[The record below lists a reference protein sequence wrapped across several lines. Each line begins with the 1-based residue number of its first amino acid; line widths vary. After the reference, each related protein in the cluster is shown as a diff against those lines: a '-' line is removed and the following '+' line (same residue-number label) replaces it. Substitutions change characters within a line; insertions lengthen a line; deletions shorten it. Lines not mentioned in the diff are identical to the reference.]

1 MKAQFSIASALPQD
15 YTLKQQ
21 LDWHME
27 PDVPITIRR
36 PHFAVRSFASLA
48 TLSRASAWVGLMVL
62 ALGFVPSA
70 RAALQFD
77 VFLGYGGQPSGTDGV
92 VREAGWFPVACEV
105 FNDGPSFNAVF
116 ELSSSQM
123 GGGQTRRMVVEL
135 PTNTRKRFVLPAFT
149 GTGGYST
156 WDARLIDER
165 RKVRAEKTGLR
176 PRNLAS
182 DSILLGAVPRTFG
195 GLPKFPE
202 LKNNNNRSA
211 MQPVVARMPVEQ
223 FPDDPTALE
232 SLDALYLNTEKALE
246 MKVSQAAALLGW
258 MHQGGHLI
266 LGVEQPSDVNANPWL
281 RPLLPCDLNNVSTL
295 KTSREMIQWLNAGD
309 TQEFEM
315 SRQRGNQAPRV
326 ARADRGKPIT
336 GIGYPADWLALDP
349 EFEQVEFAVT
359 TGQVRDGQVL
369 LAQQGTPLIVSAK
382 RGRGQ
387 LTVLLFSPERE
398 PFRSWKNR
406 DWFWAKLSR
415 VPAGWFGPGQ
425 LIAYG
430 GQSVDGVF
438 GAMIDSRQV
447 RKLPVQ
453 WLLLLLVVYLLVIGP
468 LDQYW
473 LKRINKQ
480 MLTWITFPAYVAL
493 FSLLIYYIGYK
504 LRAGE
509 TEWNELHLVDI
520 LPRGEQ
526 AEWRGRT
533 YASVYSP
540 VNARYKVAGEQR
552 QATLR
557 GEFMSSWSGSQ
568 EGSRADVLQRT
579 KGFDAD
585 IFVPVWT
592 SQLFASDWW
601 HSGEYPFNATVAAQ
615 GRNWKITVEN
625 HLSRPLKDL
634 RLVVQNRIYS
644 LGDLPPNKVS
654 TFSVEQNGPLL
665 RDFVVQN
672 ASQFQA
678 AAQSRQRAFGD
689 NTSRW
694 LELNSANLTAVSF
707 VSQWAN
713 PDLNQRGFVYP
724 SGLELSP
731 LIERGDAVLLA
742 WDPDHAPFGGSLNQF
757 KTARSHRNMM
767 LRLAVPLGEPA
778 RL

>member
-1 MKAQFSIASALPQD
+1 
-15 YTLKQQ
+15 
-21 LDWHME
+21 ME
-27 PDVPITIRR
+27 PDTPITFRSPDYAIRYFTSPAALTTFFR
-36 PHFAVRSFASLA
+36 F
-48 TLSRASAWVGLMVL
+48 GLIVL
-62 ALGFVPSA
+62 CLGLVTSA

-77 VFLGYGGQPSGTDGV
+77 VFLGYGGQPSGFDGV

-135 PTNTRKRFVLPAFT
+135 PNNTRKRFALPAFT
-149 GTGGYST
+149 GSGSYST

-176 PRNLAS
+176 PRGMAAE
-182 DSILLGAVPRTFG
+182 SILLGAVPRTFG

-202 LKNNNNRSA
+202 LKSNNNRSA
-211 MQPVVARMPVEQ
+211 MQPVVARLPVEQ
-223 FPDDPTALE
+223 FADDPTALE
-232 SLDALYLNTEKALE
+232 SLDAIYLNSEKALE
-246 MKVSQAAALLGW
+246 MKVNQAAALMAWL
-258 MHQGGHLI
+258 HQGGHLI
-266 LGVEQPSDVNANPWL
+266 LAVEQPSDLNANTWL
-281 RPLLPCDLNNVSTL
+281 RPLLPCDPANVSSL
-295 KTSREMIQWLNAGD
+295 KTSREMVQWLSAGD

-315 SRQRGNQAPRV
+315 SRQRGNPGPRA
-326 ARADRGKPIT
+326 ARPDRGKPIT
-336 GIGYPADWLALDP
+336 HIGYPVDWLALDS
-349 EFEQVEFAVT
+349 EFEQVEFSVT
-359 TGQVRDGQVL
+359 TGPIRDGEVL

-387 LTVLLFSPERE
+387 ITVLLFSPERE

-406 DWFWAKLSR
+406 DWFWAKLGR
-415 VPAGWFGPGQ
+415 VPASWFGPAP

-480 MLTWITFPAYVAL
+480 MLTWVTFPAYVAL

-509 TEWNELHLVDI
+509 TEWSELHLVDI

-540 VNARYKVAGEQR
+540 VNARYKVVGEQR

-585 IFVPVWT
+585 IDVPVWT

-601 HSGEYPFNATVAAQ
+601 QSGDYPFSATVASQ
-615 GRNWKITVEN
+615 GRNWQITVEN
-625 HLSRPLKDL
+625 HLSRPLKEL
-634 RLVVQNRIYS
+634 RLVVRSRIYT

-654 TFSVEQNGPLL
+654 TFSVEQNGLLL

-672 ASQFQA
+672 SSQFLA
-678 AAQSRQRAFGD
+678 AVQSRQRAFGD

-694 LELNSANLTAVSF
+694 VDLNSANLAAVSF
-707 VSQWAN
+707 ISQWAN
-713 PDLNQRGFVYP
+713 PDLNQRNFVYP
-724 SGLELSP
+724 GGLELSP

-742 WDPDHAPFGGSLNQF
+742 WDPDHAPSGGPLNQF
-757 KTARSHRNMM
+757 KTARSHRNTM
-767 LRLAVPLGEPA
+767 LRLAVPVSEPT